1 MISPWICLA
10 LALTLQAVTFFWLYK
25 TQQRMYGELIMIA
38 YELGLHDETEEKTN
52 KGGK

>member
-25 TQQRMYGELIMIA
+25 TVQKMYWELIYIESM
-38 YELGLHDETEEKTN
+38 LGLDYEAESN
-52 KGGK
+52 KGGKK